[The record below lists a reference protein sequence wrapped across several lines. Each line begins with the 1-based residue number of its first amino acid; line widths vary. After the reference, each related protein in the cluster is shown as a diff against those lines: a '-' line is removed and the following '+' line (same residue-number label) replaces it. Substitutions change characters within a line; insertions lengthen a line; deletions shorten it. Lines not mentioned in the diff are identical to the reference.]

1 MNFDE
6 ALGLVRRLI
15 DLKIP
20 RDEAINSPY
29 IPSEFTAGI
38 QERLEKENIITLE
51 PAHVIQAG
59 EIPDDWLKAADRSS
73 WYYWT
78 SLRQFWLDQNGW
90 SQKIVQSV
98 DDTTDKILRQLPH
111 SSTKEFNIRGLVL
124 GYIQSGKTANYTALI
139 AKAAD
144 AGYRLI
150 IVLSGIDN
158 GLRLQTQIRLKRELV
173 GYPGLA
179 SDSVPLPPSGKQWI
193 EFTREELKGDFK
205 PGYANPAVL
214 QGPQPVLLVI
224 KKNGAVLRRL
234 ISWLD
239 KAPLESIQTLPVLVI
254 DDEADQA
261 SIDTTGTYQTEED
274 IEDKEIEDPSVINK
288 RIRQILQKFRKSA
301 YIAYTAT
308 PFANILIPHDTYHP
322 EFSNDLYPK
331 DFIVDLPKPPGYY
344 GAEELFGITD
354 GPETERKP
362 GLDIIEKISDEDLDI
377 IDHGSIPSS
386 LQEALLDYI
395 LGGAARAFRGQ
406 GEKPATMLVHTS
418 HLIVEQRALA
428 EKFRQHFNDL
438 RDEWRYQR
446 NKGLQE
452 VLKNRWEQGFR
463 DVILSRYPDLYV
475 PFESIEPNIG
485 VFLESVQIKTI
496 NSETGHVLDYRAE
509 PTLKAVAIGGN
520 KLSRGLTIEGL
531 LVSYFVR
538 STDMYDTLLQMGRW
552 FGFRQGYEDLTRI
565 YTTADLIRNFSDL
578 AFVERQ
584 IREDIQV
591 YEDERLT
598 PIQVGIRIRS
608 HPTMLVTSRLK
619 SRFAKSETI
628 IQSYSDKSTET
639 VKFPLSQPEILKK
652 QEEENLKIL
661 NQFLKELGTPEMS
674 DDKGPVWSGVNA
686 AKILSFIKKYLILGD
701 EPVEFS
707 PLLIAAYIEK
717 QLGHKE
723 LQQWTVAIRGRGT
736 PDEKLGSAN
745 WDVKGRKIWQI
756 SRTRLKNT
764 DRLGVISDSRDEAV
778 GFSDEQRK
786 KMQEAIDSG
795 IKNRKATRAQRPKEE
810 GLFLLYPI
818 SKYSG
823 YDMPAEGEGNR
834 IRLFK
839 NPDDPDSCDL
849 LGLAFS
855 FPKSEHPQ
863 PVVEYISGTVEG
875 R

>member
-111 SSTKEFNIRGLVL
+111 PSTKEFNIRGLVL

-239 KAPLESIQTLPVLVI
+239 KAPFESIQTLPVLVI

-418 HLIVEQRALA
+418 HLIGEQRALA

>member
-20 RDEAINSPY
+20 RDDAINSPY
-29 IPSEFTAGI
+29 IPSEFRAGI
-38 QERLEKENIITLE
+38 LERLEKENIITLE

-111 SSTKEFNIRGLVL
+111 PSTKEFNIRGLVL

-239 KAPLESIQTLPVLVI
+239 KAPIESIQTLPVLVI

-331 DFIVDLPKPPGYY
+331 DFIIDLPKPPGYY
-344 GAEELFGITD
+344 GAEELFGITE

-362 GLDIIEKISDEDLDI
+362 GLDIIEKISEEDLDI
-377 IDHGSIPSS
+377 IDQGGIPSS
-386 LQEALLDYI
+386 LQDALLDYI
-395 LGGAARAFRGQ
+395 LGGAAKAFRGQ
-406 GEKPATMLVHTS
+406 EEKPATMLVHTS
-418 HLIVEQRALA
+418 HLIGEQRALA

-452 VLKNRWEQGFR
+452 ILKNRWEQNFR
-463 DVILSRYPDLYV
+463 VVILTRYPDFNV
-475 PFESIEPNIG
+475 PFESIEPYIG
-485 VFLESVQIKTI
+485 PYLESVQIKTI
-496 NSETGHVLDYRAE
+496 NSETGHVLDYRTE
-509 PTLKAVAIGGN
+509 PSLKAVAIGGN

-591 YEDERLT
+591 YEDEGLT

-619 SRFAKSETI
+619 SRFSKSETI
-628 IQSYSDKSTET
+628 AQSYSDKSTET

-652 QEEENLKIL
+652 QEVENLKIL
-661 NQFLKELGTPEMS
+661 NRFLKELGTPGMA
-674 DDKGPVWSGVNA
+674 DDKGPIWSGINA
-686 AKILSFIKKYLILGD
+686 AKILSFVKKYQILGD

-736 PDEKLGSAN
+736 PDEKLGTAN
-745 WDVKGRKIWQI
+745 WDVKGKKIWQI

-764 DRLGVISDSRDEAV
+764 DRLGVISDSRDEAA

-786 KMQEAIDSG
+786 KIEEAIKSG
-795 IKNRKATRAQRPKEE
+795 IKNRRATRAQRPKEE
-810 GLFLLYPI
+810 GLLLLYPI
-818 SKYSG
+818 SRYSG

-834 IRLFK
+834 IRLFT
-839 NPDDPDSCDL
+839 NPDDFNACDL

>member
-6 ALGLVRRLI
+6 ALGLVRRFI
-15 DLKIP
+15 DLKTP
-20 RDEAINSPY
+20 REEAINNPL
-29 IPSEFTAGI
+29 IPAEFRPRI
-38 QERLEKENIITLE
+38 LEQLEKENIIILE

-59 EIPDDWLKAADRSS
+59 EIPDDWLNAADRSG

-90 SQKIVQSV
+90 SLKTVQSV

-111 SSTKEFNIRGLVL
+111 PTKNEFNVRGLVL

-179 SDSVPLPPSGKQWI
+179 SDSVPLPPTGKQWI

-224 KKNGAVLRRL
+224 KKNGAILRRL

-239 KAPLESIQTLPVLVI
+239 KAPFESIQTLPVLVI

-261 SIDTTGTYQTEED
+261 SIDTTGTYQVAEE

-288 RIRQILQKFRKSA
+288 RIRQILQKFKKSA
-301 YIAYTAT
+301 YVAYTAT
-308 PFANILIPHDTYHP
+308 PFANTLIPHDTYHP
-322 EFSNDLYPK
+322 EYSIDLYPK
-331 DFIVDLPKPPGYY
+331 DFIIDLPKPPGYY
-344 GAEELFGITD
+344 GAEELFGITE
-354 GPETERKP
+354 GPDTERKP
-362 GLDIIEKISDEDLDI
+362 GLDILRPVSDDDIDI
-377 IDHGSIPSS
+377 IDHGDIPVS
-386 LQEALLDYI
+386 LKNALLDYI

-406 GEKPATMLVHTS
+406 VEKPATMLVHTS
-418 HLIVEQRALA
+418 HLIGEQRALT
-428 EKFRQHFNDL
+428 EKFRQHFKDL
-438 RDEWRYQR
+438 RDEWRYQKD
-446 NKGLQE
+446 KGLQDI
-452 VLKNRWEQGFR
+452 LKTRWEEKFR
-463 DVILSRYPDLYV
+463 GVTRFHHPELDV
-475 PFESIEPNIG
+475 PFESIMPHLDK
-485 VFLESVQIKTI
+485 FLESVQVRTI
-496 NSETGHVLDYRAE
+496 NSETGHVLDYRKE
-509 PTLKAVAIGGN
+509 PNLKAVAIGGN

-565 YTTADLIRNFSDL
+565 YTTPDLILNFSDL

-591 YEDERLT
+591 YEDEGLT
-598 PIQVGIRIRS
+598 PLQVGVRIRS
-608 HPTMLVTSRLK
+608 HPAMLVTSRLK
-619 SRFAKSETI
+619 SRFAKTETI

-661 NQFLKELGTPEMS
+661 NKFLTELGTPES
-674 DDKGPVWSGVNA
+674 GDDKGPVWSGVSA
-686 AKILSFIKKYLILGD
+686 AKILSFIKKYQILGD
-701 EPVEFS
+701 KPVEFS
-707 PLLIAAYIEK
+707 PSLIAAYIEK

-723 LQQWTVAIRGRGT
+723 LQNWTVAIRGRGT
-736 PDEKLGSAN
+736 PDEKLGSAEWN
-745 WDVKGRKIWQI
+745 IAGRKIWQI
-756 SRTRLKNT
+756 SRTRITNT
-764 DRLGVISDSRDEAV
+764 DRLGVISDSKDESV
-778 GFSDEQRK
+778 GFTVEQRK
-786 KMQEAIDSG
+786 KMEDAVAAG
-795 IKNRKATRAQRPKEE
+795 MKNRKATRAQRSKEE
-810 GLFLLYPI
+810 GLLLLYPI
-818 SKYSG
+818 SRYSG

-834 IRLFK
+834 IRLFT
-839 NPDDPDSCDL
+839 NPDDPNAFDL

>member
-6 ALGLVRRLI
+6 SLGLVRRLI

-20 RDEAINSPY
+20 QDNAINSDL
-29 IPSEFTAGI
+29 IPSEFRAGI
-38 QERLEKENIITLE
+38 LQQLEKENIITLE
-51 PAHVIQAG
+51 PAHIIKAG
-59 EIPDDWLKAADRSS
+59 EIPNDWLNAADRSG

-78 SLRQFWLDQNGW
+78 SLRQFWLDQNSW
-90 SQKIVQSV
+90 SQKTVQSV
-98 DDTTDKILRQLPH
+98 DDATDKILRQLPYP
-111 SSTKEFNIRGLVL
+111 SVNEFNIRGLVL

-179 SDSVPLPPSGKQWI
+179 SDSVPLPPTGKQWI

-224 KKNGAVLRRL
+224 KKNGAILRRL

-239 KAPLESIQTLPVLVI
+239 KAPYESIQTLPVLVI

-331 DFIVDLPKPPGYY
+331 DFIIDLPKPPGYY

-354 GPETERKP
+354 SPETERKS
-362 GLDIIEKISDEDLDI
+362 GLDIIEEISGEDLDI
-377 IDHGSIPSS
+377 IDQGSIPAS
-386 LQEALLDYI
+386 LQYALLDYI

-418 HLIVEQRALA
+418 HLIGEQRALT

-446 NKGLQE
+446 NKGLQK
-452 VLKNRWEQGFR
+452 VLKNRWEQDFR
-463 DVILSRYPDLYV
+463 AVILTRYPNLDV

-485 VFLESVQIKTI
+485 AFLESVQIKTI
-496 NSETGHVLDYRAE
+496 NSATGHVLDYRAE
-509 PTLKAVAIGGN
+509 PGLKAVAIGGN

-591 YEDERLT
+591 YEDENLT
-598 PIQVGIRIRS
+598 PVQVGIRIRS

-686 AKILSFIKKYLILGD
+686 AKILSFIKKYQILGD

-707 PLLIAAYIEK
+707 PSLIAAYIEK

-786 KMQEAIDSG
+786 KMDEAIKGG

-810 GLFLLYPI
+810 GLLLLYPI

-823 YDMPAEGEGNR
+823 YEIPDEGEGNR
-834 IRLFK
+834 IRLFT
-839 NPDDPDSCDL
+839 NPDDPDACDL

-863 PVVEYISGTVEG
+863 PVIEYISGTVEG

>member
-20 RDEAINSPY
+20 RDEAINSSY
-29 IPSEFTAGI
+29 IPPEYRAGI
-38 QERLEKENIITLE
+38 LEQLEKENIIILE
-51 PAHVIQAG
+51 PTHVIQAN
-59 EIPDDWLKAADRSS
+59 EIPDDWLKAADRSG

-78 SLRQFWLDQNGW
+78 SLRQFWLDQKGW
-90 SQKIVQSV
+90 SQKVVQSV
-98 DDTTDKILRQLPH
+98 DDATDKILRQIPH
-111 SSTKEFNIRGLVL
+111 PSTNEFNVRGLVL

-139 AKAAD
+139 AKATD

-158 GLRLQTQIRLKRELV
+158 GLRLQTQIRLKHELI
-173 GYPGLA
+173 GYSGLA
-179 SDSVPLPPSGKQWI
+179 RDSVPLPPTGKQWI

-224 KKNGAVLRRL
+224 KKNGAVLKRL

-239 KAPLESIQTLPVLVI
+239 KAPYESIQTIPVLVI

-274 IEDKEIEDPSVINK
+274 IEEKEIEDPSVINK
-288 RIRQILQKFRKSA
+288 RIRQILQKFRKSV
-301 YIAYTAT
+301 YVAYTAT

-322 EFSNDLYPK
+322 GFSNDLYPK
-331 DFIVDLPKPPGYY
+331 DFIIDLPKPPGYY
-344 GAEELFGITD
+344 GAEELFGMTD
-354 GPETERKP
+354 GPDTARRA
-362 GLDIIEKISDEDLDI
+362 GLDILEEISYEDLDI
-377 IDHGSIPSS
+377 IDHGEIPSS
-386 LQEALLDYI
+386 LKAALLDYI

-418 HLIVEQRALA
+418 HLIGDQRALT
-428 EKFRQHFNDL
+428 EKFRQYFNDL

-446 NKGLQE
+446 NKGLQGI
-452 VLKNRWEQGFR
+452 LKARWEQDFR
-463 DVILSRYPDLYV
+463 AVTLARYPDLDV
-475 PFESIEPNIG
+475 PFESIEPGIG
-485 VFLESVQIKTI
+485 TFLESVQVKTI
-496 NSETGHVLDYRAE
+496 NSETGQVLDYRAE
-509 PTLKAVAIGGN
+509 PGLKAVAIGGN

-584 IREDIQV
+584 IREDIQI
-591 YEDERLT
+591 YEDENLT

-608 HPTMLVTSRLK
+608 HPTMLVTNKLK

-628 IQSYSDKSTET
+628 AQSYSDKSTET

-652 QEEENLKIL
+652 QEDENLKIL
-661 NQFLKELGTPEMS
+661 NQFLKDLGTPGIS
-674 DDKGPVWSGVNA
+674 DDKGPVWSGVSA
-686 AKILSFIKKYLILGD
+686 AKILSFIKQYRILGD
-701 EPVEFS
+701 ERVEFS
-707 PLLIAAYIEK
+707 PSLIAAYIEK

-723 LQQWTVAIRGRGT
+723 LQYWTVAIRGRGT
-736 PDEKLGSAN
+736 PDAKLGSATWN
-745 WDVKGRKIWQI
+745 IPGTKIWQI

-764 DRLGVISDSRDEAV
+764 DRLGVISDKHDEAV
-778 GFSDEQRK
+778 GFSDEQQK
-786 KMQEAIDSG
+786 KMEAAINAG
-795 IKNRKATRAQRPKEE
+795 IKHRKAARAQRPKEE
-810 GLFLLYPI
+810 GLLLLYPI
-818 SKYSG
+818 SRYSG
-823 YDMPAEGEGNR
+823 YEMPDEGEGNR

-839 NPDDPDSCDL
+839 NPEDPNACDL

-863 PVVEYISGTVEG
+863 PVVEYISGTVQG